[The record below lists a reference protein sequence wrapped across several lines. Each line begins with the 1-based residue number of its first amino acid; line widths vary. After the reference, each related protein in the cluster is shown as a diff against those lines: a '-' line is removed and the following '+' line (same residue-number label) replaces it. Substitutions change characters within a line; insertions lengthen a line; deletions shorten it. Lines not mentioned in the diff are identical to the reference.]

1 MRINKPKRVIIVL
14 VLLVAALFIYVE
26 AVNRNSKNMT
36 GRQKILKAVYPV
48 FIGISKLFGGHK
60 ENTNASAIAPPVSF
74 YSLQTTANDGKEMN
88 FENLKGKKILIVN
101 TASDCGYTAQYDDLQ
116 KLYEQ
121 YKDKLVIVGFPANDF
136 KEQEKGTDE
145 DIAKFCKINYGVTF
159 PLAKKSSVIK
169 SPQQNIIFEWLSNKS
184 KNGWNNQQPTWNFS
198 KYLINENGVLMNYF
212 DPSVSPLSRDVIE
225 AIGK

>member
-1 MRINKPKRVIIVL
+1 MNINKPMRAVLIV
-14 VLLVAALFIYVE
+14 VLLLVCSFIYFE
-26 AVNRNSKNMT
+26 IININSKQMT
-36 GRQKILKAVYPV
+36 VKQKVAKAMYPV
-48 FIGISKLFGGHK
+48 FMGITKLFGGTEK
-60 ENTNASAIAPPVSF
+60 SNKDAVVPPVSF
-74 YSLQTTANDGKEMN
+74 YSLKTIANDGKQLG

-121 YKDKLVIVGFPANDF
+121 YKDKLVVIGFPANDF

-145 DIAKFCKINYGVTF
+145 DIAQFCKINYGVTF

-169 SPQQNIIFEWLSNKS
+169 SPEQNTVFEWLSNKT
-184 KNGWNNQQPTWNFS
+184 KNGWNDQQPTWNFS

-212 DPSVSPLSRDVIE
+212 APSISPLSKDVTE
-225 AIGK
+225 AIAQ